1 MDAPLVI
8 HYLLVAPLE
17 KARLAVAVAA
27 PRHEERRAVEHDGE
41 RRELYVAVLG
51 RYSQVTA
58 THPATY
64 GVQLIWY
71 GTRTNSP

>member
-51 RYSQVTA
+51 Q
-58 THPATY
+58 
-64 GVQLIWY
+64 
-71 GTRTNSP
+71 